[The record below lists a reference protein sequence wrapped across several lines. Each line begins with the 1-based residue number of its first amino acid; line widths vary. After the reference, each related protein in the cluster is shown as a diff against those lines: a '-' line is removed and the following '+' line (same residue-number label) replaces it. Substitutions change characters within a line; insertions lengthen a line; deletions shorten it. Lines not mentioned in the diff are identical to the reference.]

1 MAPIRFKVVNAD
13 KIAKEFGAKGPAV
26 ARALDGVVKR
36 GVLRVANRM
45 VKMVQRGS
53 RTGRTYKRPGGATH
67 QASAPGEPAKSD
79 TGFLASH
86 IRPTTTKVRGTTIE
100 GSVIISDSKAG
111 FLEEGTANM
120 KARPF
125 VEPSFELE
133 RPAIRLDAKRSIR
146 KALG

>member
-36 GVLRVANRM
+36 GALRVANRM

-53 RTGRTYKRPGGATH
+53 RTGRTYIRAGGATH
-67 QASAPGEPAKSD
+67 QASAPGEPPKSD

-86 IRPTTTKVRGTTIE
+86 IRPTTTKVRGNAVE
-100 GSVIISDSKAG
+100 SSVIVSDSKAG
-111 FLEEGTANM
+111 FLEDGTSNM

-125 VEPSFELE
+125 VEPSFQLEL
-133 RPAIRLDAKRSIR
+133 PAIRRDAALSIR
-146 KALG
+146 KAL